1 LPPTE
6 PANRCIAF
14 ECLPPAT
21 LFYRAKS
28 AIGPPPADANR
39 NLVSSTPDRPGN
51 VLSVVPIAAMNPA
64 RMRPLPELARC
75 QLAAQVGNERALH
88 ASYNAAGRG
97 AHVGRRLFRPI
108 NSPSVRMH
116 RAALF
121 LASMK

>member
-1 LPPTE
+1 
-6 PANRCIAF
+6 
-14 ECLPPAT
+14 
-21 LFYRAKS
+21 
-28 AIGPPPADANR
+28 
-39 NLVSSTPDRPGN
+39 
-51 VLSVVPIAAMNPA
+51 VPIAAMNPA
-64 RMRPLPELARC
+64 RMRPLTELARC